1 MSALKRRTTR
11 GVGTARAV
19 RREDLATYDCTCRAV
34 RREELA
40 TYGCTCRA
48 VRREEV

>member
-19 RREDLATYDCTCRAV
+19 RREDLATYGCTCRAV
-34 RREELA
+34 RREEL
-40 TYGCTCRA
+40 
-48 VRREEV
+48 